1 MIMKRYSNI
10 DDWRIFRLVAQTG
23 SIQRAADKMGV
34 DASSISR
41 TISSLEKSLQ
51 VALVDRHQ
59 RPFGL
64 TNEGQEALAHC
75 DKIIQEHDLM
85 LEQLLSAPDAMKG
98 TLRVGI
104 PPAVLDNF
112 LIGPL
117 AKFHETYP
125 ELALDVIDWH
135 SPLPISF
142 VSPNGLMDVVCGYGP
157 DPDSPNIVQI
167 AYGAGW
173 AIPCASPIYIKN
185 HGYPDDPDELIT
197 HTGITFHSP
206 MRKTI
211 TALTRNG
218 LTKEL
223 HWDHE
228 IQFYSAQAAKNATII
243 GSGIHSGIPTLHS
256 YREFIVGGL
265 KPVLPGWCTPPLEL
279 YIYVRPES
287 LRLRRVRTFIRWF
300 CDTMGKFHQDVDRQL
315 EPVLKDFFKGTDWQ
329 PIKHR
334 GNALASLLDQYEK

>member
-1 MIMKRYSNI
+1 MKRYSNI

-23 SIQRAADKMGV
+23 SIQRAADKLQV

-41 TISSLEKSLQ
+41 TISTLEKSLH

-64 TNEGQEALAHC
+64 TTEGQVALKHC
-75 DKIIQEHDLM
+75 EKIIQEHDLM
-85 LEQLLSAPDAMKG
+85 LEQLLSSPDSMKG

-117 AKFHETYP
+117 AQFHEKYP
-125 ELALDVIDWH
+125 ELSLDIVDWH
-135 SPLPISF
+135 SQLPVTFI
-142 VSPNGLMDVVCGYGP
+142 SPNGLIDVVCGYGP
-157 DPDSPNIVQI
+157 DPASPGIVQI

-173 AIPCASPIYIKN
+173 AIPCASPIYIKA
-185 HGYPDDPDELIT
+185 HGYPNDPDDLIA
-197 HTGITFHSP
+197 HTGIVFHSP

-211 TALTRNG
+211 DELTCNG
-218 LTKEL
+218 VTKTL
-223 HWDHE
+223 AWDHE
-228 IQFYSAQAAKNATII
+228 IHFYSAQAAKNATLI

-256 YREFIVGGL
+256 YREFVVGGL
-265 KPVLPGWCTPPLEL
+265 KPVLPGWCSPPLEL

-300 CDTMGKFHQDVDRQL
+300 CETMSRLHRDVDRQL
-315 EPVLKDFFKGTDWQ
+315 EPVLKNFFAGTDWQ
-329 PIKHR
+329 PIKHD
-334 GNALASLLDQYEK
+334 GNSLALLLDKYEQAT